1 MSRNPVKELHIQNYQ
16 IIIMLTFLQ
25 NRDTPLH
32 LSSKEGYSE
41 IAEILIK
48 SGASTSVVNKVSC
61 VSVTYNIVSYTY
73 TCCIYIV
80 DNNNVAIN
88 YVITCNL
95 IIVE

>member
-1 MSRNPVKELHIQNYQ
+1 
-16 IIIMLTFLQ
+16 MLTFLQ

-41 IAEILIK
+41 IADILIK

-61 VSVTYNIVSYTY
+61 VSVMYSYMVSYTY

-80 DNNNVAIN
+80 DNNNVAWLC
-88 YVITCNL
+88 YYM
-95 IIVE
+95 

>member
-1 MSRNPVKELHIQNYQ
+1 MSRNPVKKLHIRNYQ

-61 VSVTYNIVSYTY
+61 VSVTYIHILVVFT
-73 TCCIYIV
+73 
-80 DNNNVAIN
+80 
-88 YVITCNL
+88 L
-95 IIVE
+95 

>member
-1 MSRNPVKELHIQNYQ
+1 
-16 IIIMLTFLQ
+16 MLTFLQ

-61 VSVTYNIVSYTY
+61 VSVTYIYIVSYTY

-80 DNNNVAIN
+80 DNNNVAIG